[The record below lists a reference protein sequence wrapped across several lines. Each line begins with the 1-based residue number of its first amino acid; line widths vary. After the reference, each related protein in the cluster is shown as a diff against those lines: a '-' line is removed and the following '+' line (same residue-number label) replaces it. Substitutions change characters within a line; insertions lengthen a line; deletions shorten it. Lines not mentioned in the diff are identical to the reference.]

1 MKKLLFLTLAAGLS
15 APTLAADRYTI
26 DPRHT
31 YQTLEYNHLGYSTQ
45 RIRFERTSGAVE
57 LDRESK
63 SGSVDITIDANSLS
77 SGLEE
82 FNEHLRGGDFFDVKR
97 FPAITF
103 KSSRLR
109 FGDNGLSKIDGDL
122 TIKGISR
129 PMTLTLSSFHC
140 ALHPIKLKTACGANA
155 TTTVK
160 RSDFD
165 LGKYAP
171 MVSDEVEIHIAVE
184 AFKD

>member
-1 MKKLLFLTLAAGLS
+1 MKKLLCLSLAAGLA

-31 YQTLEYNHLGYSTQ
+31 YPTLEYNHLGYSTQ
-45 RIRFERTSGAVE
+45 RIRFERTNGTVE
-57 LDRESK
+57 LDEETK
-63 SGSVDITIDANSLS
+63 AGKAEITIEANSLS

-82 FNEHLRGGDFFDVKR
+82 FNEHLRGDDFFDVQR

-103 KSSRLR
+103 KSSRLH
-109 FGDNGLSKIDGDL
+109 FGDHGLSKIDGDL
-122 TIKGISR
+122 TIKGISK
-129 PMTLTLSSFHC
+129 PVTLTLSSFHC
-140 ALHPIKLKTACGANA
+140 ALHLIKLKTACGANA
-155 TTTVK
+155 TATVK

-165 LGKYAP
+165 LGKYTP
-171 MVSDEVEIHIAVE
+171 MVSDEVVVHIAVE